1 MGKTKMKD
9 ERRNRYR
16 RLRTSQT
23 LRNLVR
29 ETTLTPDD
37 LIQPFFVVA
46 GTNKKE
52 AITAMPGI
60 YRYSPDQLIRA
71 IAQYQKR
78 GGQAC
83 LLFGVPRAKDT
94 RASQAYAA
102 NAIVATAIRRIKKE
116 FPGFLVLTDVCLC
129 AYMSH
134 GHCGVV
140 KGGVI
145 DNDLSLPLLA
155 RMALAHAGAGAD
167 FVAPSDMMDGRVH
180 AIRAALDKNDF
191 SNVGILS
198 YAAKYASAYYG
209 PFREA
214 AGSPPKFGDR
224 ATYQM
229 DPANQREAL
238 KEARQDV
245 DEGAD
250 IVMVKPALAYLDV
263 VALLRREL
271 TVPVATYNVSG
282 EYSMVKAAAEKK
294 WINERDVVLETLTA
308 IKRAGADI
316 IISYHAQ
323 DALEWLKQE
332 KVARSQSHPVT
343 RKSKMLNG

>member
-1 MGKTKMKD
+1 
-9 ERRNRYR
+9 
-16 RLRTSQT
+16 
-23 LRNLVR
+23 
-29 ETTLTPDD
+29 
-37 LIQPFFVVA
+37 
-46 GTNKKE
+46 
-52 AITAMPGI
+52 MPGI
-60 YRYSPDQLIRA
+60 YRYSPDQLIRT
-71 IAQYQKR
+71 IAGYQKR
-78 GGQAC
+78 GGRAC

-102 NAIVATAIRRIKKE
+102 NAIVPTAHPPDQKE

-129 AYMSH
+129 AYMTH

-140 KGGVI
+140 HGGVI
-145 DNDLSLPLLA
+145 DNDKSLPLLA
-155 RMALAHAGAGAD
+155 KMAVAHAGAGAD
-167 FVAPSDMMDGRVH
+167 FVAPSDMMDGRVQ
-180 AIRAALDKNDF
+180 AIREALDKNNF

-214 AGSPPKFGDR
+214 AGSPPQFGDR

-271 TVPVATYNVSG
+271 TVPIAAYNVSG
-282 EYSMVKAAAEKK
+282 EYSMVKGRRRR
-294 WINERDVVLETLTA
+294 IGSTRRDVVLETWTA
-308 IKRAGADI
+308 IKSAGADI
-316 IISYHAQ
+316 IISYHAR
-323 DALEWLKQE
+323 DALGWIGNEARTKKQE
-332 KVARSQSHPVT
+332 VRSAQVKNEKLSGLSRH
-343 RKSKMLNG
+343 G